1 MPTSE
6 IIEAPLIDTAKAQI
20 ISPQIKESSGNI
32 MKFFQKVEKPNA
44 PENTSSIVIKT
55 HEELKR
61 NPNVQYAAVCLTE
74 ALKIQQACADMS
86 QNWFDTPNILDRF
99 KAIRDFC
106 EANLPTPQLPP
117 RPKNI
122 LMHDSAMHYSNVI
135 FDKQSRILNCR
146 QPFEKD
152 PTIIDYEQE
161 SDEEW
166 EELNGENLEDDDL
179 LEEENMEVVEDEA
192 DQVSLPSV
200 GVSH

>member
-1 MPTSE
+1 MPNSE
-6 IIEAPLIDTAKAQI
+6 IIEASVMDNNKAQV
-20 ISPQIKESSGNI
+20 ISPQIKENSGNI
-32 MKFFQKVEKPNA
+32 MKFFQKVEKSNVA
-44 PENTSSIVIKT
+44 ENTSSIVIKT

-61 NPNVQYAAVCLTE
+61 NPYIKYGAVCLTE
-74 ALKIQQACADMS
+74 ALKIQQACSDMT

-106 EANLPTPQLPP
+106 DSNLPSPPHLP

-122 LMHDSAMHYSNVI
+122 QMHDSAMHYSNVI

-166 EELNGENLEDDDL
+166 EELNGENLEDDEL
-179 LEEENMEVVEDEA
+179 LEEENMEVEEDEA
-192 DQVSLPSV
+192 D
-200 GVSH
+200 